1 MQIIFKYN
9 SKDGPNYHS
18 IAYFMEMI
26 SDEKFQQLCATV
38 EGTSK
43 GVEELKAILIIS
55 TPDHGCILDTIRSQS
70 EQIKKLV
77 DDKWVTLVAKT
88 SISCLVK
95 YGWAV
100 IFLFLAKGFLVSVTA
115 EALKLA
121 SK

>member
-1 MQIIFKYN
+1 MQMIFKYD
-9 SKDGPNYHS
+9 SKAALNRYS
-18 IAYFMEMI
+18 IAYFIRMI

-38 EGTSK
+38 EETSK
-43 GVEELKAILIIS
+43 GVAEVKAILTIS
-55 TPDHGCILDTIRSQS
+55 TPEHGCILDTIRSQG

-77 DDKWVTLVAKT
+77 DDKWITLIAKT
-88 SISCLVK
+88 SIACLVK